1 MPVTW
6 RLQKLPTPL
15 EVAALVEQGILT
27 VEEARFMLLRD
38 TGYLGKIEVK
48 EKEGTNE

>member
-15 EVAALVEQGILT
+15 EVAALVEQEILT
-27 VEEARFMLLRD
+27 VEEARFILLKD
-38 TGYLGKIEVK
+38 TGKLGKLEVTTN
-48 EKEGTNE
+48 EGTNE